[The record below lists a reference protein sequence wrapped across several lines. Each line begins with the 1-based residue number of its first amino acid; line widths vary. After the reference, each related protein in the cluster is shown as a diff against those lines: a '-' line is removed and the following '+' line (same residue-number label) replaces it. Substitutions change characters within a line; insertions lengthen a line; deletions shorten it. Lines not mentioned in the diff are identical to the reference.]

1 MGLFKNRLLILL
13 LLILPIIS
21 LFLGFISD
29 EDLSTGG
36 AKWDFNL
43 TWPVVEDFT
52 NLIFTNAHEYTRHFP
67 LHYFLLSLIN
77 NLFQDSET
85 VRLFYVFFSLLLPI
99 LLFLNLRKIYNCEK
113 INILLFSFSFLYLP
127 LLRSEAIWSNSHLTA
142 TIFFLVANFFYL
154 KSLEKKNISYK
165 IMNLTFS
172 ALATYCLQTYVIL
185 YLYYLFNYYLNDNLK
200 NFIKFF
206 IISIFFGL
214 PGLYFIYLNPRVS
227 DITITQDFF
236 YTFTTYFSIIFFFTC
251 FFLLNLE
258 TIKTLKKS
266 FFSLKIFDFIII
278 FSIIA
283 LVIFNSD
290 FTSYKS
296 NLKGGG
302 FFFKLSHFLFENNL
316 VFISS
321 FILGLLT
328 SYLIIKNNNNF
339 LFIFLIMF
347 LMILNYQIYQKYF
360 EPLFLIIL
368 SVIFKNF
375 LVMNVLSNLRNTIIF
390 YSFIILYL
398 IVAYINFLNQFTY
411 KLVI

>member
-1 MGLFKNRLLILL
+1 MKLFKNRLLLLL

-21 LFLGFISD
+21 LFLGFIND

-36 AKWDFNL
+36 AEWDFNL
-43 TWPVVEDFT
+43 TWPVVENFT
-52 NLIFTNAHEYTRHFP
+52 NLIFTNVNEYTRHFP

-77 NLFQDSET
+77 NIFQDSEK

-99 LLFLNLRKIYNCEK
+99 FLFLNLRKIYNCDK
-113 INILLFSFSFLYLP
+113 VNILIFSVSFLFLP

-142 TIFFLVANFFYL
+142 TIFFLIANFFYL
-154 KSLEKKNISYK
+154 KGLEKKSIFFK
-165 IMNLTFS
+165 IMNLIFS

-185 YLYYLFNYYLNDNLK
+185 YLYYLLNYYLNDSLR
-200 NFIKFF
+200 NFTKFF
-206 IISIFFGL
+206 IISIFLGL

-227 DITITQDFF
+227 DLTITQDFF
-236 YTFTTYFSIIFFFTC
+236 YTFTTYVSITFFFIC
-251 FFLLNLE
+251 FFSLNSK
-258 TIKTLKKS
+258 TIKILKKS
-266 FFSLKIFDFIII
+266 IFSLKFFDFIII
-278 FSIIA
+278 FSIIGF
-283 LVIFNSD
+283 VIYNAD
-290 FTSYKS
+290 FASYKS

-302 FFFKLSHFLFENNL
+302 FFFKLSHFLFKNNF

-328 SYLIIKNNNNF
+328 SFLIIKNDKNF

-347 LMILNYQIYQKYF
+347 LMILNFQIYQKYF

-368 SVIFKNF
+368 SVMYKNF
-375 LVMNVLSNLRNTIIF
+375 LVMNVLSKLKYSLIF
-390 YSFIILYL
+390 YSSVILYF
-398 IVAYINFLNQFTY
+398 IVAYINFLNYFTY

>member
-1 MGLFKNRLLILL
+1 MELSKNRLLLLL

-21 LFLGFISD
+21 LFLGFIFD

-36 AKWDFNL
+36 AEWDFNQ
-43 TWPVVEDFT
+43 TWPVVENFT
-52 NLIFTNAHEYTRHFP
+52 NLIFTNANEHTRHFP

-77 NLFQDSET
+77 NLFLDSEK

-99 LLFLNLRKIYNCEK
+99 FLFLNLRKIYNCDK
-113 INILLFSFSFLYLP
+113 INILIFSISFLFLP

-142 TIFFLVANFFYL
+142 TIFFLIANFFYI
-154 KSLEKKNISYK
+154 KGLEKKSISFK
-165 IMNLTFS
+165 IMNLIFS

-185 YLYYLFNYYLNDNLK
+185 YLYYLFNYYLNDSLR
-200 NFIKFF
+200 NFTRFF
-206 IISIFFGL
+206 IISIFLGL

-227 DITITQDFF
+227 DLTITQDFF
-236 YTFTTYFSIIFFFTC
+236 YTFTTYVSIIFFFIC
-251 FFLLNLE
+251 FFSLNSK

-266 FFSLKIFDFIII
+266 IFSLKFFDFIII
-278 FSIIA
+278 FS
-283 LVIFNSD
+283 VIGFVILNSD
-290 FTSYKS
+290 FASYKS

-321 FILGLLT
+321 FVLGILTL
-328 SYLIIKNNNNF
+328 YLIIKNDKNF

-347 LMILNYQIYQKYF
+347 LMILNFQIYQKYF

-368 SVIFKNF
+368 SVMYKNF
-375 LVMNVLSNLRNTIIF
+375 LVVNILSKLKYTLMF
-390 YSFIILYL
+390 YSFVILYF
-398 IVAYINFLNQFTY
+398 IVAYINFFNQFSY

>member
-1 MGLFKNRLLILL
+1 MGLFKNRLLLLL
-13 LLILPIIS
+13 LLILPIIT
-21 LFLGFISD
+21 LFLGFIYD

-52 NLIFTNAHEYTRHFP
+52 NLIFKNASEYTRHFP

-77 NLFQDSET
+77 SLFQDSET

-99 LLFLNLRKIYNCEK
+99 FLFLNLRKIYNCEK

-142 TIFFLVANFFYL
+142 TIFFLIANFFYL
-154 KSLEKKNISYK
+154 KGLEKKNNSYK
-165 IMNLTFS
+165 IMNLIFS

-185 YLYYLFNYYLNDNLK
+185 YLYYLLNYYLNDGIK

-206 IISIFFGL
+206 IFSIFLGL

-227 DITITQDFF
+227 DVTITQNFF
-236 YTFTTYFSIIFFFTC
+236 YTFTTYFSIIFFFIC
-251 FFLLNLE
+251 FFLFNPE

-266 FFSLKIFDFIII
+266 IFSLKFFDFIII
-278 FSIIA
+278 FLIIGF
-283 LVIFNSD
+283 VIFNSD

-321 FILGLLT
+321 FILGLFT
-328 SYLIIKNNNNF
+328 SYLIIKNNKNF

-347 LMILNYQIYQKYF
+347 LMTLNFQIYQKYF

-368 SVIFKNF
+368 SVIYKNF
-375 LVMNVLSNLRNTIIF
+375 LIINVINKLRNTLIF
-390 YSFIILYL
+390 YSFLILYF
-398 IVAYINFLNQFTY
+398 IVAYINFLNQFSS